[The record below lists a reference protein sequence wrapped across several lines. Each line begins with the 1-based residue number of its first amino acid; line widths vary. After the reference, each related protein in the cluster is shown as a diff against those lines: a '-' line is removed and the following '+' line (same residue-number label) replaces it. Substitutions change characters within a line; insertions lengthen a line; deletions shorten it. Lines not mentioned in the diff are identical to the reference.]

1 MKRLAWLLLLVF
13 LVGCTV
19 PDPSP
24 EIAPIGLEVV
34 DDNQGWV
41 KVRVTGISETGYEI
55 HWGDADPSYGVDS
68 LAPWDDE
75 YTHFYQPIDGEVS
88 GSQTP
93 TTYTI
98 TVRDSKGTIRAME
111 SIYVAASVCHLELIS
126 LIGREITVEYWGCF
140 GIEYSISWGDRFA
153 DHVMVSTQSGRGT
166 ATHTYAAPGT
176 YSLGMEEIWAP
187 PQIFFTIAVD

>member
-1 MKRLAWLLLLVF
+1 MKRTAWLMLLVF

-19 PDPSP
+19 PDPTP
-24 EIAPIGLEVV
+24 EITPIGLEIV

-55 HWGDADPSYGVDS
+55 HWGDADPAYGVDR
-68 LAPWDDE
+68 LAPWDND
-75 YTHFYQPIDGEVS
+75 YTHFYQPINGEVS

-93 TTYTI
+93 MTYSITI
-98 TVRDSKGTIRAME
+98 RDSKGTVRAME
-111 SIYVAASVCHLELIS
+111 SIYVAASVCHLELVS
-126 LIGREITVEYWGCF
+126 LNGREITVEYWGRF

-166 ATHTYAAPGT
+166 ATHTYAVPGT

-187 PQIFFTIAVD
+187 SQIFFTVEVP